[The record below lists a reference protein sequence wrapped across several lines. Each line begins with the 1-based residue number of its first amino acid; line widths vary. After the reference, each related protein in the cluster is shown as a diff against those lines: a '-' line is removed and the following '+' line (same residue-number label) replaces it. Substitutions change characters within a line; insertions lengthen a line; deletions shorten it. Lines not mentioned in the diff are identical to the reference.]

1 MVISVVGLI
10 GVSIS
15 LINEKN
21 IEGKDKVYVENYPEE
36 E

>member
-1 MVISVVGLI
+1 MVISVIGLI

-21 IEGKDKVYVENYPEE
+21 DEYNKNYLDSYSEE

>member
-1 MVISVVGLI
+1 MVISVIGLI

-15 LINEKN
+15 LINEN
-21 IEGKDKVYVENYPEE
+21 KDDKGDKIYLNNNSEE